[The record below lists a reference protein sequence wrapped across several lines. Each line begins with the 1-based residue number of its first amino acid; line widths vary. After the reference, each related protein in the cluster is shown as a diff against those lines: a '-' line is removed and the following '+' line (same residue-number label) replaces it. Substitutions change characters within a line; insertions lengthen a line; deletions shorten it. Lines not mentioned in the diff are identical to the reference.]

1 MDPGKSPSRERR
13 NEIVIWN
20 EKHKIRNALNKA
32 SFIEFVEGEKME
44 MGTDVKSLLLST
56 GIKKDKHLN
65 ELTPQIDDFLG
76 LEDEGQAVLELQKL
90 FKIFQRT
97 FLMGSEEK
105 YWNFVEVL
113 KSNQIIEKKFG
124 AISVVHSRLDSK
136 MMAGQKDPVAFL
148 ESWVNFLLITS
159 RFVSDGF
166 EFRKITPTTE
176 FAVIKEGSNT
186 KQKIFAGQH
195 LIGGASILF
204 GTASQFRNVGADT
217 RGAFFTVTDVEW
229 QFAIPLEPDKTADAD
244 KAAVRGNS
252 IAKSLQSDVGSNAG
266 AEKTKTGGESSIA
279 GEISKLAE
287 LLDKGLID
295 EQEFQEAKRKL
306 LG

>member
-1 MDPGKSPSRERR
+1 MNSE
-13 NEIVIWN
+13 
-20 EKHKIRNALNKA
+20 
-32 SFIEFVEGEKME
+32 
-44 MGTDVKSLLLST
+44 TDVKGLLIST

-65 ELTPQIDDFLG
+65 ELTPQIDEFLG
-76 LEDEGQAVLELQKL
+76 LEDEGQALLQLQKL

-97 FLMGSEEK
+97 FLIGSEDK
-105 YWNFVEVL
+105 YWGFLEAL

-124 AISVVHSRLDSK
+124 AISVVNSRLDSK
-136 MMAGQKDPVAFL
+136 MMASQKDPVAFL
-148 ESWVNFLLITS
+148 DSWVNFLVITS
-159 RFVSDGF
+159 RIVSDGF

-186 KQKIFAGQH
+186 KQKIFAGQY
-195 LIGGASILF
+195 LIGGAAILF
-204 GTASQFRNVGADT
+204 GTASRFETVGADT
-217 RGAFFTVTDVEW
+217 RGAFFTVTDVDW
-229 QFAIPLEPDKTADAD
+229 QFAIPIEPDKTADAE

-252 IAKSLQSDVGSNAG
+252 IAKSLQSDVGSNAE